1 MLQLTGSEI
10 SPPLVVVIWERCYRS
25 WWWIHMTKQNL
36 KKINSLEQFWY
47 EGWIRQVNQAN
58 AFFWNRETDPF
69 MSYYIQIIRSQPSIK
84 LGRQSEGKRSCN
96 DTRWFRRQ
104 NRRKWQRLRAG
115 YGQTWF
121 GGDEREW
128 RKLCRLLRRLQPCH
142 QRKPVPT
149 QGSPRGNMD
158 ITWPNNRKSVDHICI
173 SPQFRRSLLH
183 VRVKRGAD
191 AASDHHLR
199 VARVRLTS
207 WSLFDRS
214 SNFNQSARDSQTVL
228 GVHSFASV
236 SPNELYM
243 RLNVVVFIVFS
254 STFIFFRLLWI
265 SRYSRPVLRQRIS

>member
-158 ITWPNNRKSVDHICI
+158 ITWPNNRKSIDHICI

-199 VARVRLTS
+199 VARVRLKLRRNYKPRNLRIKDNVHYHKDNDTVQS
-207 WSLFDRS
+207 FWVSLSYRIQPLQDLS
-214 SNFNQSARDSQTVL
+214 MGDLSMGDEW
-228 GVHSFASV
+228 H
-236 SPNELYM
+236 
-243 RLNVVVFIVFS
+243 
-254 STFIFFRLLWI
+254 
-265 SRYSRPVLRQRIS
+265 QREY